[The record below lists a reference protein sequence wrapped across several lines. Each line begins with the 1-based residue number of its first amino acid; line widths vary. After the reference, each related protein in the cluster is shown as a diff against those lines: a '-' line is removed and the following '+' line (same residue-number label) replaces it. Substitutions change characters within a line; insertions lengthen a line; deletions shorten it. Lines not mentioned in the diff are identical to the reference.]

1 MESPKFSDLMKN
13 IQSYVTND
21 DDLKLIEDAYNFAL
35 EHHEGQER
43 KSGEAYIIHP
53 INVAYILSEYK
64 TDPTTLM
71 AGLLHDCIED
81 TKASF
86 EDIEKK
92 FGEEVALVTEGVT
105 KLGQYKF
112 KGINDAEEEKQ
123 MIQAKNYQKMLL
135 AMAKDI
141 RVIIV
146 KLADRLHNMR
156 TIGSLPEEKQVRIAR
171 ETLDI
176 FAPLAHRLGMYI
188 LKAELE
194 DTSFKYMNPDKYR
207 RIAQMIKDTRQSREY
222 DLDSMKE
229 KLGNLL
235 QAHNFAFD
243 VKGRVKNI
251 YSVSKKMESRDK
263 DFEDIYDLLA
273 LRIIVKS
280 VEACYSAIGVIHSK
294 YTPIP
299 NRFKDYIAMPKPNLY
314 QSLHTSVIAQGK
326 IYEIQIRTK
335 EMDQIAEYG
344 IAAHWAYK
352 ETGSHVPMTEM
363 VSNKLKWYGELIKFT
378 EESESDEEVLNLL
391 RDDIFHSNVYVFTPD
406 GDIIDLP
413 KGSTPLD
420 FAFRIHTEVG
430 IKTIGAIV
438 NSKIVPLEYELE
450 TGDIVQIK
458 TSKNSFGPND
468 NWLKLV
474 KTSGAKSKIKN
485 YLNKQRRDVLV
496 EMGREELN
504 KEIDRRG
511 QKVQLTDKICE
522 KHFAQ
527 KGVKSIEDLYYEIG
541 KNTLTARSAMNAVI
555 EKEDFDETQLI
566 ESINKREKRPAQH
579 TDSNITVEGLDNPS
593 VKLSNCCM
601 PIPGDPI
608 KGYISKGAGIAVHRS
623 ECKNLQNL
631 EKARFIDVQ
640 WASLN
645 QDIHGVNLKL
655 IVINRDNILAEIIN
669 TTTTQAGK
677 VDQVSASTNKRS
689 EGVIKIKVGVKNR
702 SELENIILNLQ
713 KINGVLNIERL
724 MK

>member
-1 MESPKFSDLMKN
+1 MKRPKFNDLMEN
-13 IQSYVTND
+13 IKTYINNEN
-21 DDLKLIEDAYNFAL
+21 DLKLIEDAYNFAL
-35 EHHEGQER
+35 THHEGQER
-43 KSGEAYIIHP
+43 KSGEAYIVHP
-53 INVAYILSEYK
+53 INVAFILSEYQ

-81 TKASF
+81 TQASF
-86 EDIEKK
+86 EDIEER

-112 KGINDAEEEKQ
+112 KGISDAEEEKQ
-123 MIQAKNYQKMLL
+123 LIQAKNYQKMLL

-156 TIGSLPEEKQVRIAR
+156 TLGSLPEEKQIRIAR

-194 DTSFKYMNPDKYR
+194 DTSFKYIHPDKYR

-229 KLGNLL
+229 KLEGLL
-235 QAHNFAFD
+235 KTHQFEFD

-251 YSVSKKMESRDK
+251 YSVYKKMQSRNKEFD
-263 DFEDIYDLLA
+263 DIYDLLA

-335 EMDQIAEYG
+335 EMDRIAEYG

-352 ETGSHVPMTEM
+352 EKGSNVPMTEM
-363 VSNKLKWYGELIKFT
+363 VSKKLKWYGELIKFT
-378 EESESDEEVLNLL
+378 EESESDEEVLSLL

-406 GDIIDLP
+406 GDIVDLP

-430 IKTIGAIV
+430 IKTVGAIV

-485 YLNKQRRDVLV
+485 YLNKQRRDVLI

-504 KEIDRRG
+504 KEIERRS
-511 QKVQLTDKICE
+511 KKIPLNDKSCE
-522 KHFAQ
+522 EHFAQ
-527 KGVKSIEDLYYEIG
+527 KGVKSVEDLYYEIG
-541 KNTLTARSAMNAVI
+541 KNTLTAQSAYNALV
-555 EKEDFDETQLI
+555 EKEAFDESQLI

-608 KGYISKGAGIAVHRS
+608 KGYISKGTGIAVHRK

-631 EKARFIDVQ
+631 DPSRFIDVK

-645 QDIHGVNLKL
+645 HDIHGVNLKL

-669 TTTTQAGK
+669 TTTTHTGK
-677 VDQVSASTNKRS
+677 VDQVSASTNKRG

-713 KINGVLNIERL
+713 KINGILNIERL

>member
-1 MESPKFSDLMKN
+1 MKRPKFSDLMEN
-13 IQSYVTND
+13 IQTYINNEN
-21 DDLKLIEDAYNFAL
+21 DLKLIEDAYTFAL
-35 EHHEGQER
+35 THHKGQER
-43 KSGEAYIIHP
+43 KSGEAYIVHP
-53 INVAYILSEYK
+53 INVAYILSEYQ

-81 TKASF
+81 TQASF
-86 EDIEKK
+86 EDIEER

-112 KGINDAEEEKQ
+112 KGISDAEEEKQ
-123 MIQAKNYQKMLL
+123 VIQAKNYQKMLL

-156 TIGSLPEEKQVRIAR
+156 TLSNLAEEKQKRIAR

-194 DTSFKYMNPDKYR
+194 DTSFKYIHPEKYR

-229 KLGNLL
+229 KLEGLL
-235 QAHNFAFD
+235 KTHQFEFD

-251 YSVSKKMESRDK
+251 YSVYKKMQTRNKEFD
-263 DFEDIYDLLA
+263 DIYDLLA
-273 LRIIVKS
+273 LRIIVRS

-335 EMDQIAEYG
+335 EMDRIAEYG

-352 ETGSHVPMTEM
+352 EKGSNVPMTEM
-363 VSNKLKWYGELIKFT
+363 VSKKLKWYGELIKFT

-406 GDIIDLP
+406 GDIVDLP

-430 IKTIGAIV
+430 IKTVGAIV

-485 YLNKQRRDVLV
+485 YLNKQRRDVLI

-504 KEIDRRG
+504 KEIERRG
-511 QKVQLTDKICE
+511 KKIPLNDKTCE
-522 KHFAQ
+522 EHFSQ
-527 KGVKSIEDLYYEIG
+527 KGVKSVEDLYYEIG
-541 KNTLTARSAMNAVI
+541 KNTLTAQSAYNALV
-555 EKEDFDETQLI
+555 EKEAFDESQLI

-608 KGYISKGAGIAVHRS
+608 KGYITKGTGIAVHRK

-631 EKARFIDVQ
+631 DNSRFIDVK

-645 QDIHGVNLKL
+645 HDIHGVNLKL

-669 TTTTQAGK
+669 TTTTHTGK
-677 VDQVSASTNKRS
+677 VDQVSASTNKRG
-689 EGVIKIKVGVKNR
+689 EGVIKIKVGVKNK
-702 SELENIILNLQ
+702 SELENIIINLQ
-713 KINGVLNIERL
+713 KINGILNIERL

>member
-1 MESPKFSDLMKN
+1 MKN
-13 IQSYVTND
+13 ITFDAFLDHVRGYVTD
-21 DDLKLIEDAYNFAL
+21 QDDLANIKEAYDFAL
-35 EHHEGQER
+35 RHHEGQNR
-43 KSGEAYIIHP
+43 RSGDEYITHP
-53 INVAYILSEYK
+53 LNVADILAEYK

-81 TKASF
+81 TEASY
-86 EDIEKK
+86 EDIKTQ
-92 FGEEVALVTEGVT
+92 FGEEVALLTEGVT

-112 KGINDAEEEKQ
+112 KGIENAEEEKQ
-123 MIQAKNYQKMLL
+123 LMQAKNYQKMLL

-156 TIGSLPEEKQVRIAR
+156 TLSNLPEDKQTRIAR

-176 FAPLAHRLGMYI
+176 YAPLAHRLGMYI

-194 DTSFKYMNPDKYR
+194 DTGFKFINPEEYR
-207 RIAQMIKDTRQSREY
+207 RIAKMIRDTKQNREE
-222 DLDSMKE
+222 DLTSMKG
-229 KLGNLL
+229 KLENLL
-235 QAHNFAFD
+235 KEHDFEYN
-243 VKGRVKNI
+243 VKGRIKNI
-251 YSVSKKMESRDK
+251 YSVYKKMESRGK
-263 DFEDIYDLLA
+263 DFDDIYDLLA

-280 VEACYSAIGVIHSK
+280 VEACYSAIGVIHSR

-314 QSLHTSVIAQGK
+314 QSLHTSVISQGK

-352 ETGSHVPMTEM
+352 EKGSRVPMTEM
-363 VSNKLKWYGELIKFT
+363 VSKKLKWYGELIKFT
-378 EESESDEEVLNLL
+378 EESESEEEVLSLL

-420 FAFRIHTEVG
+420 FAFRIHTEIG
-430 IKTIGAIV
+430 IKTVGAIV

-450 TGDIVQIK
+450 TGDVVQIK

-468 NWLKLV
+468 NWLKIV

-485 YLNKQRRDVLV
+485 YLNKQRRDVLID
-496 EMGREELN
+496 MGKEEFQREFEARKSDVSVNDKMMEELFS
-504 KEIDRRG
+504 
-511 QKVQLTDKICE
+511 
-522 KHFAQ
+522 H
-527 KGVKSIEDLYYEIG
+527 KGIKSLEDLYYEIG
-541 KNTLTARSAMNAVI
+541 KNTLSARGAVNVI
-555 EKEDFDETQLI
+555 LKEEADFSDEDLI
-566 ESINKREKRPAQH
+566 DSINRPRKDQIAS
-579 TDSNITVEGLDNPS
+579 DSNILVDGLDNPS
-593 VKLSNCCM
+593 IKISNCCT

-608 KGYISKGAGIAVHRS
+608 KGYISKGTGIAIHRS

-631 EKARFIDVQ
+631 DPSRFIDVK
-640 WASLN
+640 WANNTEDLHN
-645 QDIHGVNLKL
+645 VNLKL
-655 IVINRDNILAEIIN
+655 IVMNRDNILAEIIN
-669 TTTTQAGK
+669 TTTTHGAK
-677 VDQVSASTNKRS
+677 VNQVAASTNKRG
-689 EGVIKIKVGVKNR
+689 EGVIKIKVGIKNR
-702 SELENIILNLQ
+702 RELETIIINLQ